1 MSKSHVIQQEQKVA
15 HRYPLCYCR
24 YQQSSIK
31 TYFYSSKR
39 KAAKSFLKI
48 PKGLFLVMVIPY
60 VGSFMYLTALI
71 WFIFNISLYGIWL
84 LQWIILWILPD
95 TLKMTSFLI
104 LLWTSFLI
112 MDKFPH
118 YGQVSSLWISFLI
131 MDKFPHFPHF
141 IMDILWI

>member
-1 MSKSHVIQQEQKVA
+1 MCSSTALSSYVKCSQMELTSPKTCQNHMLFNKSKKSLIGIRFVIADTNKA
-15 HRYPLCYCR
+15 
-24 YQQSSIK
+24 IK

-71 WFIFNISLYGIWL
+71 WFISNISLYGIWL

-95 TLKMTSFLI
+95 TLKMTSFHV
-104 LLWTSFLI
+104 F
-112 MDKFPH
+112 F
-118 YGQVSSLWISFLI
+118 Y
-131 MDKFPHFPHF
+131 
-141 IMDILWI
+141 

>member
-1 MSKSHVIQQEQKVA
+1 MPSVSRYVAWKRLSSLNHQGNLLLIRSYQRLLRFSEHVLRLGQICFNLFFPW
-15 HRYPLCYCR
+15 PLTGWNNFQLR
-24 YQQSSIK
+24 LLNLLTIK

-60 VGSFMYLTALI
+60 VGSFMYLTTPI

-95 TLKMTSFLI
+95 TLKMTSFHV
-104 LLWTSFLI
+104 F
-112 MDKFPH
+112 F
-118 YGQVSSLWISFLI
+118 Y
-131 MDKFPHFPHF
+131 
-141 IMDILWI
+141 